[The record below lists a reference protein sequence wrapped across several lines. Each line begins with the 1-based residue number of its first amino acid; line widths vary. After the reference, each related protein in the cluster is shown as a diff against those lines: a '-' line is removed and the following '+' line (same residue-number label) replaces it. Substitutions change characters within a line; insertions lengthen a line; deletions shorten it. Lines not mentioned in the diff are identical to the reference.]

1 MLKLFFPNEPRKWL
15 NERIDQFGI
24 IILRSMFGL
33 LWVSQAMVKLLE
45 RDHNDPNADF
55 DGFLGQL
62 YWMRDTHPYSFVSSI
77 IDDLLIPNYEFFLIL
92 VIITELSIGISL
104 GLGLMSRLGSLI
116 GAGMSLSL
124 WILTM
129 GWDEW
134 FWTYPLIFFPHILFF
149 LSRSGKQIG
158 IDRYLVSRYDNKLIE
173 ILS

>member
-1 MLKLFFPNEPRKWL
+1 
-15 NERIDQFGI
+15 
-24 IILRSMFGL
+24 MFGL